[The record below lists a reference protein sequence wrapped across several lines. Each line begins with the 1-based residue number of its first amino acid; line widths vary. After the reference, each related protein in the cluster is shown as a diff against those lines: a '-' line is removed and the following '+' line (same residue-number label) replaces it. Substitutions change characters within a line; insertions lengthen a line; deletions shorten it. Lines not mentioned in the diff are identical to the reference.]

1 MKKISIIYAIG
12 AMTLFGACDSFL
24 DTTPDNR
31 AELDSYEKVRQI
43 LVDAYSTKFGSVAME
58 WASDNVYD
66 NGPEY
71 ANGFEDIERAYRWEP
86 LITANRNDSPNDI
99 WNGCYGSAAAANHA
113 LAAMNELGNGTEFN
127 PLKGEALI
135 CRAFA
140 HFTLSQMFCLAYNPQ
155 TADKDLGVPYAIKPE
170 TEVAPKY
177 ERGTMKELY
186 EHINADIEEALP
198 LIDDNVYIVP
208 KYHFNKKAAY
218 AFAARFNL
226 YYGNY
231 QKAIEY
237 ASVVFG
243 SKPAGLMRDWAAWLE
258 TPKTFDDMWNA
269 YMNASLPTNF
279 FITVPVQNLARYLRS
294 GSYARY
300 AHSKLISSVETLR
313 VPDLFWGDYGNLVK
327 AKYGGSSNDQLLCFV
342 SVPEKFEYTDKA
354 AGIGYVH
361 TALMPFTGGKLI
373 LERAEAYAL
382 KGELDNAVA
391 DINLWLASATLNK
404 VQVTKEQIVTFF
416 KSVNYTAYPL
426 KKNGDR
432 TIKKVLH
439 PQGFTVAEGSDQ
451 EMIVHCVLH
460 LKRIEFIHEGERFM
474 DIKRYGIEISHN
486 LNGRDDQYINLPV
499 NDPRRAIQLPQEVI
513 AAGLTPNPTK

>member
-43 LVDAYSTKFGSVAME
+43 LVDAYPGAYGTMAME
-58 WASDNVYD
+58 WSSDNVYD

-71 ANGFEDIERAYRWEP
+71 KNGFEDIEHAYRWEP
-86 LITANRNDSPNDI
+86 MITSGNGDSPNGI
-99 WNGCYGSAAAANHA
+99 WNGCYGAVASANHA
-113 LAAMNELGNGTEFN
+113 LAAIESMGGGKEFN
-127 PLKGEALI
+127 PLKAEALL
-135 CRAFA
+135 CRAFG
-140 HFTLSQMFCLAYNPQ
+140 HFTLSETFCLPYNKE
-155 TADKDLGVPYAIKPE
+155 TADKDLGLPYVLKPE

-177 ERGTMKELY
+177 ERKNMKELY
-186 EHINADIEEALP
+186 ERINADIEEALP
-198 LIDDNVYIVP
+198 LVDDNVYKVP

-279 FITVPVQNLARYLRS
+279 FITVPLQTVARYLRS
-294 GSYARY
+294 GNYARY
-300 AHSKLISSVETLR
+300 AHSKLIANVETLR

-354 AGIGYVH
+354 ASIGYVH

-426 KKNGDR
+426 KKNGER

-439 PQGFTVAEGSDQ
+439 PQGFTVDAEGDQ
-451 EMIVHCVLH
+451 EMIVHCILH
-460 LKRIEFIHEGERFM
+460 LKRIEFIHEGGRFM

-499 NDPRRAIQLPQEVI
+499 NDPRRAIQLPQDVI